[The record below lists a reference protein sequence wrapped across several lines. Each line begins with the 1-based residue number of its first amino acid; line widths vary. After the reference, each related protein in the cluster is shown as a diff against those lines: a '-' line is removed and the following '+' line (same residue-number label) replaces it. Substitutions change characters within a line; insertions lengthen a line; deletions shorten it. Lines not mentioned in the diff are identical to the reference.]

1 MNQTATPRKGLRL
14 TALLAALVAVALAAG
29 WLVTHMSGEEGQMTS
44 TVSDAELTTAA
55 QTRVFFGHQSVGRN
69 ILDGIPTVYE
79 GRDADPPVIIET
91 NSPPDGTGVAHA
103 FIGKNTDPALKM
115 ADTKQ
120 LLADG
125 LGSWA
130 DVAFFKFCYVDI
142 TADTDVNGLFAQ
154 YRRTMSE
161 LEAAYPD
168 TTFLYVTVPL
178 TTPPSF
184 TDKVKGLVGRGSDS
198 TAANVARERFN
209 DLLRREYS
217 DTGRIFDL
225 AAIESTA
232 PDGSRVSGQVD
243 GQTYY
248 ALYPG
253 YAADEGHLTPAASAR
268 VAERLLAA
276 VAAQRDD
283 RQNP

>member
-1 MNQTATPRKGLRL
+1 MNETATPRRGLRL
-14 TALLAALVAVALAAG
+14 TALLAALVAVALASV
-29 WLVTHMSGEEGQMTS
+29 WLVTHMSGEEGPMTS

-55 QTRVFFGHQSVGRN
+55 ETQVFFGHQSVGLN
-69 ILDGIPTVYE
+69 ILDAIPAVYE
-79 GRDADPPVIIET
+79 SRDADPPVIIET
-91 NSPPDGTGVAHA
+91 NSPPDGPGVAHA
-103 FIGKNTDPALKM
+103 VIGQNTDPALKM
-115 ADTKQ
+115 ADTKK
-120 LLADG
+120 LLAAG

-142 TADTDVNGLFAQ
+142 TADTDVNGLFTQ

-161 LEAAYPD
+161 LEAAHPD

-184 TDKVKGLVGRGSDS
+184 RDKVKGLVGRGNRS
-198 TAANVARERFN
+198 AADNAAREQFN
-209 DLLRREYS
+209 DLLRREYT

-225 AAIESTA
+225 ATIESTA

-243 GQTYY
+243 GRTYY
-248 ALYPG
+248 AAHPG
-253 YAADEGHLTPAASAR
+253 YAADEGHLTPAASAM

-276 VAAQRDD
+276 VAAQRT
-283 RQNP
+283 